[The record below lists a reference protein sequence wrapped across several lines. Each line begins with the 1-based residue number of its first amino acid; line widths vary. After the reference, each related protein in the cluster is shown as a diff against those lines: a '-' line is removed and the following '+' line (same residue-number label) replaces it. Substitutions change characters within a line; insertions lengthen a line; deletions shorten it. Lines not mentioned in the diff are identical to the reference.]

1 MFTWLLYNTVCA
13 LPLALIAL
21 VVPRFKRSVPALEH
35 FLWLLVIVRLI
46 LPPLPGFSGPE
57 NAAGPNFIS
66 SGNPTWGDEVVA
78 WTTRTFGTSWSN
90 ELLVILAVAFAVLLA
105 LLFLRELVR
114 VRKVDQSI
122 RAASGASERLGQ
134 HVRDVAARLGT
145 PAPKVR
151 VLPSSASPFIWS
163 LRGPVLVLPEGGEL
177 PEETVLA
184 HEFAHI
190 RRFDHWTS
198 WLELLAGAF
207 HFWNPLFWLARRR
220 LHLAAELACD
230 SWVVEKFPA
239 DRRSYATA
247 LVEAVERSSRGT
259 LVPRAVHAV
268 GVDQDNFE
276 VRLRHIMRAPEG
288 ARFPRSALLGA
299 VALAAIS
306 LPGLGAP
313 TLDEFRASLP
323 ELPDG
328 LDRETWLGLRERS
341 QARIEADA
349 DDAAAY
355 GSLGMAQL
363 GLGNYEAAAAA
374 YLRQVELDFE
384 PGKAF
389 YNLACVSARAG
400 NVAEA
405 VKYLERSQ
413 AGGVAAFD
421 YALQDPDLENVRE
434 HPAFTASRK

>member
-13 LPLALIAL
+13 LPLALTAL

-163 LRGPVLVLPEGGEL
+163 LRGP
-177 PEETVLA
+177 
-184 HEFAHI
+184 
-190 RRFDHWTS
+190 

-389 YNLACVSARAG
+389 YNLACASARAG